1 MQLTCTLRRTSRLLL
16 LLALPSV
23 ALLSSCVGAYRKSV
37 GVDNVGQV
45 YSRRYLTDL
54 NTAWQASLEAMKSN
68 PLEEKNPQSGYI
80 QTKWV
85 DNTEQRN
92 FVDSFGDANATLK
105 AQFRFKVNVASTFY
119 NGEPV
124 VKITV
129 TKDQLVQYDVLEG
142 WRYVETD
149 SIDENTLLY
158 RIGRLIY
165 FRMKIAKLEEER
177 INRETKGLDL
187 TK

>member
-1 MQLTCTLRRTSRLLL
+1 MKQGQALLRALLL
-16 LLALPSV
+16 VVLPSLALLP
-23 ALLSSCVGAYRKSV
+23 LLSGCMSAYRKSV

-45 YSRRYLTDL
+45 YSRRYVTDL
-54 NTAWQASLEAMKSN
+54 NTAWQACLEALKTN
-68 PLEEKNPQSGYI
+68 PLDTKNTQSGYI

-124 VKITV
+124 VKINV

-177 INRETKGLDL
+177 INRETKNMDL
-187 TK
+187 SK

>member
-1 MQLTCTLRRTSRLLL
+1 MKRHQAFNRRLFTLF
-16 LLALPSV
+16 LLALPSLG
-23 ALLSSCVGAYRKSV
+23 LLQGCMSAYRKNV

-45 YSRRYLTDL
+45 YSRRYVTDL
-54 NTAWQASLEAMKSN
+54 NTAWQACLEAMKSN
-68 PLEEKNPQSGYI
+68 PMDVKNNQSGYI

-105 AQFRFKVNVASTFY
+105 AQYRFKVNVASTFF

-124 VKITV
+124 VKISV

-165 FRMKIAKLEEER
+165 FKMKIARLEEER
-177 INRETKGLDL
+177 INRETKNIDL
-187 TK
+187 SK

>member
-1 MQLTCTLRRTSRLLL
+1 MRLLL
-16 LLALPSV
+16 ILFALSSI
-23 ALLSSCVGAYRKSV
+23 ALLQGCVSAYRKSV

-45 YSRRYLTDL
+45 YQRRYVTDL
-54 NTAWQASLEAMKSN
+54 NTAWQACLEALKSH
-68 PLEEKNPQSGYI
+68 PLSDKNIQSGYI

-124 VKITV
+124 VKISV

-142 WRYVETD
+142 WRSVETD

-165 FRMKIAKLEEER
+165 FKMKIAKLEEER
-177 INRETKGLDL
+177 INRETKDVDIM
-187 TK
+187 K

>member
-1 MQLTCTLRRTSRLLL
+1 MKQGQALLRALLL
-16 LLALPSV
+16 VVLPSLALLP
-23 ALLSSCVGAYRKSV
+23 LLSGCMSAYRKSV

-45 YSRRYLTDL
+45 YSRRYVTDL
-54 NTAWQASLEAMKSN
+54 NTAWQACLEAMKSN
-68 PLEEKNPQSGYI
+68 PLDVKNTQSGYI

-129 TKDQLVQYDVLEG
+129 TKDQMVQYDVLEG

-177 INRETKGLDL
+177 INRETKNMDL
-187 TK
+187 SK